1 MRQLQSPQKASQ
13 MESFQQE
20 VVSSYFKLISQQ
32 ELFARE
38 GNQGR
43 WDASSIFLREKDP
56 YYFENFRYAL
66 SRFPSYVACIQTCGP
81 SWLGQRF
88 KFPILWWPTRKY
100 QSMYRMTKKVE
111 KQCWNDLIAHNKFK
125 NPKEKSE
132 LSFNLT
138 HLHRKSFESELD
150 SD

>member
-1 MRQLQSPQKASQ
+1 MIQLQSPQKASQ
-13 MESFQQE
+13 MESIQQE

-32 ELFARE
+32 ELFVRE
-38 GNQGR
+38 GNQVR

-81 SWLGQRF
+81 RWLGQIF

-100 QSMYRMTKKVE
+100 HSMYRWTKKAE
-111 KQCWNDLIAHNKFK
+111 KQCWDDLIACNRFR
-125 NPKEKSE
+125 NPKEKYE
-132 LSFNLT
+132 PYFNIT
-138 HLHRKSFESELD
+138 HLHRKSFEIESDLD
-150 SD
+150 